1 MSDIEIDRQD
11 RVLTLRLT
19 RPAKR
24 NALTVAMYRAL
35 TAALEAAPG
44 EDIGAIVFG
53 GDTEC
58 FTAGNDLQEFLTDPP
73 AGPDAPVLCF
83 LRALARCPLP
93 LLAAVNGAAVGIGT
107 TLLLHCD
114 YVYAGE
120 NARFQLP
127 FVPLGL
133 APEGGAS
140 VLLPALVGPRRAAA
154 LLYEGEPFTAAQAQ
168 AWGLVDAVVA
178 PADALGQAQRKA
190 QALAALPGGAI
201 RATRMLLQAPRQAE
215 ILAAIDREAAL
226 FGERLRSAEARAAMQ
241 AALRR
246 R

>member
-83 LRALARCPLP
+83 LRALACCPLP

-178 PADALGQAQRKA
+178 PADALGQTQRKA
-190 QALAALPGGAI
+190 QALAALPAGAI